1 MITRGKYL
9 DYCIFYFS
17 IRATSPDETPLNA
30 RLVTEWKVITASAL
44 DSKNHTRLDFQLSS
58 NINSSLSSC
67 ELELNSSSPLSV
79 VLPGGG
85 WWWVVVVVG
94 GWYAGNHRD

>member
-9 DYCIFYFS
+9 NYCILYFS

-44 DSKNHTRLDFQLSS
+44 DSKNHIRLDFQLSS
-58 NINSSLSSC
+58 NINSSLSYC
-67 ELELNSSSPLSV
+67 ELELNSSPLSV
-79 VLPGGG
+79 VLPGGW

-94 GWYAGNHRD
+94 GWYANNHRD